1 MTLYASAID
10 DHLNEHGYIIPGL
23 GDVGTV
29 GYAGAYLAQ
38 NKLIIYEQMT
48 IKSSY

>member
-1 MTLYASAID
+1 MTLYAAAID
-10 DHLNEHGYIIPGL
+10 DHLNAHGYIIPGF
-23 GDVGTV
+23 GDVGTA

-38 NKLIIYEQMT
+38 NKLITYEQMT